1 MDDGVPVMNGGA
13 VVNHCPGE
21 DLHTR
26 LTVRGALRDEGNS
39 LAWQLTEDGGS
50 TVAQRWG
57 P

>member
-1 MDDGVPVMNGGA
+1 MDDGVLVMNGGA
-13 VVNHCPGE
+13 VVNNCPGE

-39 LAWQLTEDGGS
+39 LAWQLIEDGGS
-50 TVAQRWG
+50 TAAQRWG